1 MQNSNVKLVVDA
13 NTTNHPPVLD
23 DTFFNL
29 AKKTD
34 KVTGEFKAHMVK
46 LKATVATFTSP
57 RSGGS
62 MTPEQWSDAKRD
74 TILAFG
80 TKRQIQ
86 FGLMCN
92 ADWQAHVKTVGTE
105 RAAADKAERDAAG
118 KLHNNKFSDWKKL
131 AKAND
136 ERVEAGRAKGQQ
148 KPLQERVHIGASK
161 LLATINT
168 NNAKAEP
175 DHLKESVK
183 VKALIAELIQ
193 LTK

>member
-23 DTFFNL
+23 NTFFKL
-29 AKKTD
+29 ASKVD
-34 KVTGEFKAHMVK
+34 KVSGELKSHMVK
-46 LKATVATFTSP
+46 LGTSSATFVAPSN
-57 RSGGS
+57 GGS

-74 TILAFG
+74 TILTFG

-105 RAAADKAERDAAG
+105 RAAADKADRDGAG
-118 KLHNNKFSDWKKL
+118 KVHNRKFTDWKKL
-131 AKAND
+131 AKANE

-168 NNAKAEP
+168 NSAKAEP
-175 DHLKESVK
+175 DHLKESAK

-193 LTK
+193 LSK